1 MPKTPEALANL
12 SDASRVVF
20 SNAAPDS
27 FEILLQG
34 GVYVPVQGVCTL
46 REFLCE
52 QMEVCGE
59 YAKERIQTIFLN
71 GSVVDDFD
79 ATIIREDSRLALSA
93 AMPGLVGATMRRG
106 GYYAAMR
113 QGITYHP
120 RDLTLHQDSFLV
132 ELRLYNFI
140 ARELAELFLTRG
152 VWLRAS
158 DFREFL
164 ASRPDAFF
172 TGVAVSL
179 DDRSSPAGRL
189 AAADLADL
197 KPLVFLRLEHPAP
210 CRRDLPRREPSA
222 ASSPEEGGL
231 PEPRPQ
237 SPGKREEERH
247 DHLRTSLRR

>member
-1 MPKTPEALANL
+1 MPEPTLHALEDFSDL
-12 SDASRVVF
+12 SDVSRVVV
-20 SNAAPDS
+20 SSAAPDD

-34 GVYVPVQGVCTL
+34 GVFVPAQGVCTL
-46 REFLCE
+46 RELLCE
-52 QMEVCGE
+52 QMEVCGD

-79 ATIIREDSRLALSA
+79 TTIIREGSRLALSA

-120 RDLTLHQDSFLV
+120 RDLTQHQNSFLV

-152 VWLRAS
+152 VWLRRQALQ
-158 DFREFL
+158 DFF

-172 TGVAVSL
+172 EGAGVTLDERSL
-179 DDRSSPAGRL
+179 PAGRPPAETL
-189 AAADLADL
+189 AAM
-197 KPLVFLRLEHPAP
+197 KPLVFLRLAHPAP
-210 CRRDLPRREPSA
+210 RRRDLPR
-222 ASSPEEGGL
+222 
-231 PEPRPQ
+231 
-237 SPGKREEERH
+237 
-247 DHLRTSLRR
+247 

>member
-1 MPKTPEALANL
+1 
-12 SDASRVVF
+12 
-20 SNAAPDS
+20 
-27 FEILLQG
+27 
-34 GVYVPVQGVCTL
+34 
-46 REFLCE
+46 
-52 QMEVCGE
+52 
-59 YAKERIQTIFLN
+59 
-71 GSVVDDFD
+71 
-79 ATIIREDSRLALSA
+79 
-93 AMPGLVGATMRRG
+93 MRRG

-152 VWLRAS
+152 VWLRGS

-172 TGVAVSL
+172 TGVAASL
-179 DDRSSPAGRL
+179 DERPLPADRLS
-189 AAADLADL
+189 AADPANL
-197 KPLVFLRLEHPAP
+197 KSLVFLRLEHPAP
-210 CRRDLPRREPSA
+210 RRRDLPRQESPVASA
-222 ASSPEEGGL
+222 SEDDGL

-237 SPGKREEERH
+237 SPGKEEEERH